1 MKRLLLVLTAVLLI
15 PYLANAG
22 GIVTN
27 TNQSAYWVRTMVRD
41 ASTGID
47 AVYFNP
53 AGLTKLED
61 GFHFSLNSQTIFQS
75 KDVTATYPLLTGG
88 SKLYKGEVKA
98 PVFPSLYAAWTK
110 GKFAVSFG
118 FNPIGGGGGA
128 EYNDGL
134 FSFEKDLALL
144 VPTVSGA
151 LAPLDQQVGALL
163 GFDPLFRNIT
173 GYGADIYFKGTSTFF
188 GYQLGFTYEINDML
202 SVAVGARYVSAK
214 NTYSGYIRDITITA
228 APLNPALH
236 GTYAPGDYLRAVGG
250 AVGVDLS
257 AQAGYLDAQTADRDV
272 ETEEKGSGFTPILG
286 ANLSFLD
293 NKLNVGLKYE
303 FKTKLELNTDII
315 DGKDGGGLFVEDDT
329 IHSDMPAMLS
339 VGVDYDLLKNLT
351 VSAGFHYFF
360 DKNANYGKSRDAAP
374 DVIVENDKVI
384 DKNYWEIGLGLE
396 YGITE
401 KIFVSG
407 GYLLARTGVSED
419 YQSDLSYSLNSSTV
433 GVGLGVKIIKNIM
446 LNLGGG
452 YTFYQDGKKSG
463 TDLTSSAPYTLD
475 MTKSNLILGIGLDIS
490 F

>member
-1 MKRLLLVLTAVLLI
+1 MKKLLLVLTTALLF

-53 AGLTKLED
+53 AGLTKLDD

-75 KDVTATYPLLTGG
+75 KDVTATYPLLEG
-88 SKLYKGEVKA
+88 SPKEFLGDVKA

-110 GKFAVSFG
+110 GKIAVSFG

-128 EYNDGL
+128 EYKDGL
-134 FSFEKDLALL
+134 FSFEKDLTLL
-144 VPTVSGA
+144 VPSVSGA
-151 LAPLDQQVGALL
+151 LSPLDQQILSLMGT
-163 GFDPLFRNIT
+163 DPLFRNIT
-173 GYGADIYFKGTSTFF
+173 GYGADIYFKGSSTFF
-188 GYQLGFTYEINDML
+188 GYQLGFTYEITDMI
-202 SVAVGARYVSAK
+202 SVAAGARYVSAK

-228 APLNPALH
+228 APLNPALG
-236 GTYAPGDYLRAVGG
+236 GTFAPGDYIRAVGG

-257 AQAGYLDAQTADRDV
+257 AQAGFLDAQTADREV
-272 ETEEKGSGFTPILG
+272 EAEEKGSGFTPILG

-315 DGKDGGGLFVEDDT
+315 DGKDGGGLFVQDDT

-339 VGVDYDLLKNLT
+339 VGVDYDILKNLT
-351 VSAGFHYFF
+351 VSVGFHYFW
-360 DKNANYGKSRDAAP
+360 DKNANYGKSLDAAP
-374 DVIVENDKVI
+374 DVIVDNDKVI
-384 DKNYWEIGLGLE
+384 DKNYFEIGIGLE

-433 GVGLGVKIIKNIM
+433 GAGVGIKIIKNLM

-452 YTFYQDGKKSG
+452 YTFYQDGTKNG
-463 TDLTSSAPYTLD
+463 TDLTSTLPYTLLL
-475 MTKSNLILGIGLDIS
+475 TKSNLLLGIGLDFS